1 MTLCSD
7 EHMEDYLMKKEK
19 GMHGYL
25 NQKKKSLTLYVII
38 NLIGVFAFY
47 LLGKA
52 LEAPMSTYVTIAAVL
67 LVVPLGFFM
76 TGLITLRPWFS
87 ISTEQMEEFSAV
99 TGDWQTSVTAYDLVL
114 TVKEKQLYAGAVL
127 FSSRELVV
135 YTDGKNM
142 NLQQRRNELSEML
155 RGTGYFTGVYMTDN
169 WDSFMSR
176 VKADVRADI
185 GLSNKDEL
193 YKQKE
198 RLLIYSV

>member
-1 MTLCSD
+1 
-7 EHMEDYLMKKEK
+7 MKKEK

-52 LEAPMSTYVTIAAVL
+52 LEAPMSTYVTITAVL

-99 TGDWQTSVTAYDLVL
+99 TGDWQTSVTSYDLVL

-176 VKADVRADI
+176 VKANVKADI

>member
-7 EHMEDYLMKKEK
+7 GHMEDYLMKKEK

>member
-1 MTLCSD
+1 
-7 EHMEDYLMKKEK
+7 
-19 GMHGYL
+19 MHGYL

-176 VKADVRADI
+176 VKADVKADI

>member
-1 MTLCSD
+1 
-7 EHMEDYLMKKEK
+7 MKKEK

-176 VKADVRADI
+176 VKADVKADI

>member
-1 MTLCSD
+1 
-7 EHMEDYLMKKEK
+7 MEDYLMKKEK

-169 WDSFMSR
+169 WDNFMSR
-176 VKADVRADI
+176 VKADVKADI

>member
-99 TGDWQTSVTAYDLVL
+99 TGNWQTSVTAYDLVL

-176 VKADVRADI
+176 VKADVKADI

>member
-1 MTLCSD
+1 
-7 EHMEDYLMKKEK
+7 MKKEK

>member
-7 EHMEDYLMKKEK
+7 GHMEDYLMKKEK

-176 VKADVRADI
+176 VKADVKADI

>member
-1 MTLCSD
+1 MTLCS
-7 EHMEDYLMKKEK
+7 EGHMEDYLMKKEK

-52 LEAPMSTYVTIAAVL
+52 LEAPMSTYVTITAVL

-176 VKADVRADI
+176 VKANVKADI

>member
-7 EHMEDYLMKKEK
+7 GHMEDYLMKKEK

-127 FSSRELVV
+127 FSTRELVV

-176 VKADVRADI
+176 VKADVKADI

>member
-176 VKADVRADI
+176 VKADVKADI

>member
-1 MTLCSD
+1 
-7 EHMEDYLMKKEK
+7 MKKEK

-169 WDSFMSR
+169 WDSFMNR
-176 VKADVRADI
+176 VKTDVRADI

>member
-1 MTLCSD
+1 
-7 EHMEDYLMKKEK
+7 MKKEK

-99 TGDWQTSVTAYDLVL
+99 TGNWQTSVTAYDLVL

-176 VKADVRADI
+176 VKADVKADI

>member
-1 MTLCSD
+1 
-7 EHMEDYLMKKEK
+7 MKKEK

-52 LEAPMSTYVTIAAVL
+52 LEAPMSTYVTIAAVF

-176 VKADVRADI
+176 VKADVKADI

>member
-1 MTLCSD
+1 
-7 EHMEDYLMKKEK
+7 MKKEK

-52 LEAPMSTYVTIAAVL
+52 LEAPMSTYVTITAVL

-176 VKADVRADI
+176 VKADVKADI